1 MSNMASVSRPPSI
14 HAPWRKSFIIPLF
27 TIHLG
32 FSAFVA
38 IWHLLLY
45 GLSIYAGSDS
55 GQNSYT
61 EALYATVGS
70 FGVVSTLIIIGH
82 VVLFARFRLTA
93 WIFMLGNG
101 AVTVLSLISMIIGIT
116 NEKRRYEFGYSDYL
130 IVAFPAT
137 LCAISLVGLVYAV
150 IVWRKV
156 NSGRAIDM
164 VKPGGGLGGA
174 AKGGDVQDDANAI
187 PMV

>member
-14 HAPWRKSFIIPLF
+14 HAPWRKSFIKPLFTIPLF

-70 FGVVSTLIIIGH
+70 FGVVSTFIIIGH

-93 WIFMLGNG
+93 
-101 AVTVLSLISMIIGIT
+101 
-116 NEKRRYEFGYSDYL
+116 
-130 IVAFPAT
+130 
-137 LCAISLVGLVYAV
+137 
-150 IVWRKV
+150 
-156 NSGRAIDM
+156 
-164 VKPGGGLGGA
+164 
-174 AKGGDVQDDANAI
+174 
-187 PMV
+187 